1 MKRLTRVLILLII
14 IVLFLFG
21 IKYILDLS
29 NNKDNNNDE
38 EIVEINDPI
47 NEEEVI
53 EEENKSKEEVIE
65 NYFDKE
71 IESTETLLKEDNP
84 SNESVIK
91 EKFVKLTDFIFYN
104 EEINGTTYS
113 ELKDETKK
121 KLLDK
126 WYLLDSKIE
135 NRYPNYKERISSTAS
150 DKYSKIKSK
159 ANELKEL
166 FKEKYVDDSTQER
179 IDTAK
184 EKANETKDKAVE
196 KGKEIKDKLKSWYE
210 NYREEDD

>member
-1 MKRLTRVLILLII
+1 MKKITRVLILLII

-38 EIVEINDPI
+38 EIVEINDQVD
-47 NEEEVI
+47 EEEI
-53 EEENKSKEEVIE
+53 EDENKTKEEVIE
-65 NYFDKE
+65 NYFDRE
-71 IESTETLLKEDNP
+71 IENTEKLLNEDNS
-84 SNESVIK
+84 SNESIVK

-113 ELKDETKK
+113 ELKDDTKK

-126 WYLLDSKIE
+126 WYILDSKIE
-135 NRYPNYKERISSTAS
+135 NRYPNYKERITSTAS

-166 FKEKYVDDSTQER
+166 FKEKYVDDSTQDK

-184 EKANETKDKAVE
+184 EKATETKDKAIE
-196 KGKEIKDKLKSWYE
+196 KGKEIKSKLKSWYE
-210 NYREEDD
+210 EYREEDD